1 MNGLQVLK
9 DAVSMKRSIR
19 SIELPNGS
27 LFEWWM
33 TPLTLAQ
40 RERATRL
47 AGKNSEDPITVALN
61 VLVLKAENKD
71 GNKLFVLADLAELK
85 NDLPETVI
93 SQLVVEVFRDT
104 ASEAELDGEKVEVDL
119 SQKKSSVNS
128 SKTAS

>member
-19 SIELPNGS
+19 SIELPNGN

-119 SQKKSSVNS
+119 SQKKSSANS
-128 SKTAS
+128 SKTVS

>member
-1 MNGLQVLK
+1 MNGLQILK
-9 DAVSMKRSIR
+9 DAVSMKRTHR
-19 SIELPNGS
+19 SIELENGS

-61 VLVLKAENKD
+61 VLVLKAENQE

-93 SQLVVEVFRDT
+93 SALVVEVFRDT
-104 ASEAELDGEKVEVDL
+104 ASEADLDGERVEVDL
-119 SQKKSSVNS
+119 SQKKSLNNS
-128 SKTAS
+128 RKTGS

>member
-61 VLVLKAENKD
+61 VLVLKAEDKD